1 MLGKI
6 KDEANQNDNTLS
18 EEHLAIIGGEKIK
31 LPRDSFL
38 KLREAFNIAFPF
50 GIEDL
55 EFPFTMFAPTNLA
68 FEKLGKETLT
78 ELFADSDAL
87 ADVLKRHI
95 VSGRDFL
102 VPAGHSRL
110 KSIGGEVLDIKRNID
125 DIFSENVKVS
135 TSKADANIVQFNI
148 ITNNGVIHMVDS
160 LII

>member
-1 MLGKI
+1 M
-6 KDEANQNDNTLS
+6 
-18 EEHLAIIGGEKIK
+18 
-31 LPRDSFL
+31 
-38 KLREAFNIAFPF
+38 

-87 ADVLKRHI
+87 ADVLRRNI